1 MEANEKAINA
11 SLAEERQR
19 AVTDTLTGLPNR
31 EAYNQKLFDEMQRWQ
46 RYKHPLSLAVIDIDF
61 FKKINDGYGHQTG
74 DKVLKVVAHFVS
86 KKLREIDFI
95 ARFGGEEF
103 VLILPETNTDQSLIL
118 LNRIREKLASTP
130 FKTGDEK
137 ITVTVSIGVAEFTDG
152 DSSDDVF
159 ARADE
164 ALYKAKQSGRNQ
176 CCVG

>member
-1 MEANEKAINA
+1 MH
-11 SLAEERQR
+11 
-19 AVTDTLTGLPNR
+19 
-31 EAYNQKLFDEMQRWQ
+31 RWQ

-103 VLILPETNTDQSLIL
+103 VLILPETTTEQSLIL
-118 LNRIREKLASTP
+118 LNRIREKLANTP

-137 ITVTVSIGVAEFTDG
+137 ITVTVSIGVAQFKE
-152 DSSDDVF
+152 DDTGETVF

-164 ALYKAKQSGRNQ
+164 ALYQAKESGRNQ
-176 CCVG
+176 CCAG

>member
-1 MEANEKAINA
+1 
-11 SLAEERQR
+11 
-19 AVTDTLTGLPNR
+19 
-31 EAYNQKLFDEMQRWQ
+31 MQRWQ

-74 DKVLKVVAHFVS
+74 DKVLQVVAHFVS

-103 VLILPETNTDQSLIL
+103 V
-118 LNRIREKLASTP
+118 
-130 FKTGDEK
+130 DEK

-152 DSSDDVF
+152 DSSEDVF

-164 ALYKAKQSGRNQ
+164 ALYQAKESGRNR